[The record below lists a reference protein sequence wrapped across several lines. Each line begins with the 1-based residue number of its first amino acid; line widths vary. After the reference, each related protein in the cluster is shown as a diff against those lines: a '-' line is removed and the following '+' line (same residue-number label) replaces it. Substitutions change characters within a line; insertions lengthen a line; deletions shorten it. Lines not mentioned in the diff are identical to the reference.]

1 MAGEREQSAAGVSN
15 RAWYRHDRRGCGFG
29 CRIGLLLRSSQLLLL
44 FSELLLKLLHALE
57 QHLHGNALGAPAL
70 FGLAF
75 GRRAH
80 ARTDLAWRLRL
91 AEGFIGCLGARLA
104 QGIERGRGFAADG
117 DGSGIWKRSEE
128 HTSELQSL

>member
-104 QGIERGRGFAADG
+104 QG
-117 DGSGIWKRSEE
+117 RSEE
-128 HTSELQSL
+128 HTSELQSLMRISYAVFCLKTKSS